1 MADDKAIKNVQSTFS
16 MYGFSITRSVA
27 TFLVKQLLSV
37 APDQREL
44 WLTRITDKIL
54 ALNLVDPHVSLEH
67 VKHAIK
73 ECVRPD
79 EILDASETIFNVL
92 NFEDIPQV
100 VYDPTMKKFVLRK
113 VPRDYF
119 PEPLHKPNVFR
130 DRLTLLRERTMR
142 QEPFAPRK
150 FGEKNKEKKELVPI
164 ECLLTDSREGN
175 LFVMGI
181 LSQLVD
187 GQYFLEDTGG
197 AVKIDL
203 TKNPQVFDEGLITEG
218 CIVIAQGYF
227 EDGLLEVK
235 SIQLPPIEP
244 SASSRAAFGT
254 ENTFGG
260 PHKTSLK
267 CSEKLHNHQEA
278 HHTDMIVIISELW
291 LDNAE
296 VLEKFRVI
304 LEGYSEAPP
313 IAFIICGHFLS
324 CPPNVT
330 SGKKLQEGF
339 RQLSELI
346 ESYPDIKNTS
356 KFVFVPGPQDLGAP
370 KILPR
375 GSLPRKLLED
385 FTKKISGAVLAGNPC
400 RIQYCTKEIVVF
412 REDMIAKMCRNT
424 LKYPERGSFYDHY
437 AKTMI
442 SQSHLAPMSLPVVPV
457 YWRHDHALQ
466 LYPTPD
472 LIITADNSQQYTTKI
487 GECQVVNPGTF
498 PRNNFSFKVYR
509 PGTDEI
515 EDCEL
520 PNDTEDG

>member
-16 MYGFSITRSVA
+16 MYGFIVTRNVA
-27 TFLVKQLLSV
+27 TFVVKQLLSV
-37 APDQREL
+37 VPDEREL
-44 WLTRITDKIL
+44 WLTKITDQIL
-54 ALNLVDPHVSLEH
+54 TLDLRDPHISLEH
-67 VKHAIK
+67 VKQAIK
-73 ECVRPD
+73 ECVRPE
-79 EILDASETIFNVL
+79 EILDESETIFNVIS
-92 NFEDIPQV
+92 FEDIPKV
-100 VYDPTMKKFVLRK
+100 VYDISMKKFVLQK
-113 VPRDYF
+113 VARDYF
-119 PEPLHKPNVFR
+119 PEPMHKPNVFR
-130 DRLTLLRERTMR
+130 DRLSLLRQRTMR

-150 FGEKNKEKKELVPI
+150 FGEKNKEKKELVPV
-164 ECLLTDSREGN
+164 EFLLTDSRQGN
-175 LFVMGI
+175 LYVMGI

-203 TKNPQVFDEGLITEG
+203 TKAVFDEGLITEG
-218 CIVIAQGYF
+218 CIVIAHGYY
-227 EDGLLEVK
+227 EDGVLEVK
-235 SIQLPPIEP
+235 RIHLPPTEP
-244 SASSRAAFGT
+244 SADLRASFGT

-267 CSEKLHNHQEA
+267 CSEKLQRHQEA

-304 LEGYSEAPP
+304 LEGYSDDPP

-324 CPPNVT
+324 CPPNVS

-339 RQLSELI
+339 RHLAELI
-346 ESYPDIKNTS
+346 ESYEEIKNTS
-356 KFVFVPGPQDLGAP
+356 KFVFVPGPQDLGAA

-375 GSLPRKLLED
+375 GPLPRKILED
-385 FTKKISGAVLAGNPC
+385 FRRKVPAAVLAGNPC

-424 LKYPERGSFYDHY
+424 LKYPEQGNFYDHY

-466 LYPTPD
+466 LFPTPD
-472 LIITADNSQQYTTKI
+472 LIIVADHSQQYTTKVDD
-487 GECQVVNPGTF
+487 CQVLNPGTF

-509 PGTDEI
+509 PGTDEV

-520 PNDTEDG
+520 PNDTEDM